1 MSAGGVEALERH
13 IGHRLFRIA
22 DREGRPLGSGFAVRG
37 AVLTCA
43 HVVGNRS
50 ADGLMAGSFP
60 VAAVRIGE
68 VHDVALLEID
78 GDVIGLPVTWTRPDD
93 VMVAGFPMEPGLTG
107 ALFGTGRVS
116 GSGAIGYEAH
126 GRSYH
131 LPEAWALADAFV
143 SPGHSGGPVVD
154 RASGAVAGITV
165 ANFSSAN
172 GLSAPSGFVLPLSAL
187 VDDQAVGDVL
197 RQAEALTPRYGPRPN
212 APAALAWCREAT
224 RVEVERMSRERLLD
238 PQRTVGRPRLQEELV
253 RFLEGDA
260 AVWAIVDRS
269 GLGKST
275 ALATM
280 AAEIADRPTLFLR
293 AMEVDAATG
302 SLNEL
307 VASKLREARI
317 AFADG
322 IPDLGAMARSG
333 FAPLV
338 IVDGLN
344 ESQLS
349 PTAMRDVWLPNA
361 LRDAEGCKLII
372 TCRPEAW
379 TDLRSRVPK
388 DAFHGLGEEGDSSV
402 GFQIGEFSDNERQA
416 FVDLRFSRRLGGAEH
431 VRNPLLLGIAA
442 ELREELDGARLSR
455 WRLFEEWIRR
465 NCGRAAA
472 RAGEA
477 VEVAEGTLERVAA
490 TCLRQSVRSVAR
502 SDPVTRE
509 PGFGELVREHLL
521 VSEGTRIGF
530 RYDSLFEHLVAR
542 SIDVARLE
550 VEGRRWRHEGRDIA
564 WPVIVATCERIAAED
579 DTAGI
584 AAMWDLVDKAEDRTA
599 TNLLDCVC
607 ALPVPEDG
615 EERVLAMFE
624 RAGSHGLWGFS
635 LSPSVVDA
643 EWRGEFSIKAL
654 RIAVRAASGYDFRE
668 NDLSIPMRFA
678 RSEGQFELQGFK
690 GFVESL
696 LASDRQ
702 LLLDALGAWHTDCTR
717 LGEIWGDSSRESTV
731 WSWTSCCFVF
741 CHASF
746 TDEELLTAPSP
757 AHAGSVFH
765 GLALADPERLLRLAD
780 QLAGTTA
787 LPKRRFRAALFALRS
802 MADEVGEDLRHRY
815 VRASMELGLKRV
827 AELEDHNLANQIVVW
842 CAAATDLR
850 EEAWRRLLALVDAGR
865 AETGALR
872 AFLTHKPAEVMDLA
886 SSRPE
891 AFATQDGSIMLDLAR
906 SPMFPAG
913 TISDEVAALRMG
925 ILTDVISAQGFSKRL
940 GGVIEGLL
948 YEFAPEQAERVG
960 LVDVALEAIRA
971 GSGSELIVYF
981 AGDQNAA
988 LADGRLA
995 HADRLARAFAREC
1008 PDLELVEHILSLRLL
1023 RAARAGDEAGGVL
1036 VDVVKAGIERLGVE
1050 RVEHEIVKVRMF
1062 FDRSPGRWDSTLS
1075 DIARE
1080 VGKPAF
1086 NEAVEGLMLATDDEG
1101 GS

>member
-1 MSAGGVEALERH
+1 L
-13 IGHRLFRIA
+13 RIA

-43 HVVGNRS
+43 HVVGHRP
-50 ADGLMAGSFP
+50 ADDLMAGSFR
-60 VAAVRIGE
+60 VAAVRISE

-78 GDVIGLPVTWTRPDD
+78 GDVDGLPVAWTRPDE
-93 VMVAGFPMEPGLTG
+93 VMLAGFPLEPGLTG

-116 GSGAIGYEAH
+116 GRGAIGYEAH
-126 GRSYH
+126 ARSYQ
-131 LPEAWALADAFV
+131 LPEAWALAEAFV
-143 SPGHSGGPVVD
+143 SPGDSGGPVVD
-154 RASGAVAGITV
+154 RASGAVVGITV
-165 ANFSSAN
+165 ANFSSVT
-172 GLSAPSGFVLPLSAL
+172 GLSGPSGFALPLSAL
-187 VDDQAVGDVL
+187 VDDQVIGGVL
-197 RQAEALTPRYGPRPN
+197 RQAEDLTPRYGPHPN

-224 RVEVERMSRERLLD
+224 RAEVERMSRERLLD
-238 PQRTVGRPRLQEELV
+238 RQRTVGRPRLQEELV

-260 AVWAIVDRS
+260 AVWAVVDRS

-275 ALATM
+275 AFATM
-280 AAEIADRPTLFLR
+280 AAEIADRPTLFIR

-302 SLNEL
+302 SLNDL
-307 VASKLREARI
+307 VASKLREVRV

-322 IPDLGAMARSG
+322 VPDLAAMAQSG
-333 FAPLV
+333 PAPLV

-361 LRDAEGCKLII
+361 LRDAEGCKLVI

-388 DAFHGLGEEGDSSV
+388 GAFHGQGGGGDNSV
-402 GFQIGEFSDNERQA
+402 GFQIGEFSDDEREA
-416 FVDLRFSRRLGGAEH
+416 FVDLRFSRRPGGTEH

-465 NCGRAAA
+465 DCGRAAS

-477 VEVAEGTLERVAA
+477 VEVVEGTLERVAT

-502 SDPVTRE
+502 SNPVTRE
-509 PGFGELVREHLL
+509 PGFSELVREHLL
-521 VSEGTRIGF
+521 VSEGSRIGF

-542 SIDVARLE
+542 SIDVSRLE
-550 VEGRRWRHEGRDIA
+550 VEGRRWRHEGREIA
-564 WPVIVATCERIAAED
+564 WPIIVATCERIAAED
-579 DTAGI
+579 DTVGI
-584 AAMWDLVDKAEDRTA
+584 AAMWELLDRAEDRTA
-599 TNLLDCVC
+599 SNLLDCVC
-607 ALPVPEDG
+607 ALPVPKDG

-624 RAGSHGLWGFS
+624 RAGSRGLWGFS
-635 LSPSVVDA
+635 LSPSVVDV

-668 NDLSIPMRFA
+668 NDLSTPMRFA
-678 RSEGQFELQGFK
+678 RSEGQFEFHGFK
-690 GFVESL
+690 AFVESL
-696 LASDRQ
+696 LASDRL
-702 LLLDALGAWHTDCTR
+702 LLLDALCAWHTDGTR
-717 LGEIWGDSSRESTV
+717 LGEIWGDSSRESTI

-757 AHAGSVFH
+757 AHAGSVFQ
-765 GLALADPERLLRLAD
+765 GLTLADPERLLRLAN
-780 QLAGTTA
+780 QLAGNTA
-787 LPKRRFRAALFALRS
+787 LPERRFREALFALRS
-802 MADEVGEDLRHRY
+802 MAEEVGEDLRHRY
-815 VRASMELGLKRV
+815 ARASMELGLKRV
-827 AELEDHNLANQIVVW
+827 AELEGHDLANQIVAW

-865 AETGALR
+865 AETSALR

-891 AFATQDGSIMLDLAR
+891 AFATEDGSIMLDLAR
-906 SPMFPAG
+906 SPMFPTGAV
-913 TISDEVAALRMG
+913 SDESAALRMG
-925 ILTDVISAQGFSKRL
+925 ILADVISSQGFSKRL

-948 YEFAPEQAERVG
+948 YEFSPEQAQRVG
-960 LVDVALEAIRA
+960 VVDLALEAIRA
-971 GSGSELIVYF
+971 GAGSELIVYF
-981 AGDQNAA
+981 AGDQNAV
-988 LADGRLA
+988 LAGGRLA
-995 HADRLARAFAREC
+995 HADLLARAFAREC
-1008 PDLELVEHILSLRLL
+1008 PDLQLVEDILSLRLL
-1023 RAARAGDEAGGVL
+1023 RAARAGEEVGDVL
-1036 VDVVKAGIERLGVE
+1036 VDVIEAGIERLGVE
-1050 RVEHEIVKVRMF
+1050 CVVHEIVKVRMF
-1062 FDRSPGRWDSTLS
+1062 FDRSAGRWKAILAC
-1075 DIARE
+1075 IARE

-1086 NEAVEGLMLATDDEG
+1086 ADAVEGLMLATDDDDG

>member
-1 MSAGGVEALERH
+1 MSAGGAEALERH

-22 DREGRPLGSGFAVRG
+22 DREGRPLGSGFAVQG
-37 AVLTCA
+37 AILTCA
-43 HVVGNRS
+43 HVVGDRP
-50 ADGLMAGSFP
+50 ADDLMAGPFP

-68 VHDVALLEID
+68 MHDVALLEIG
-78 GDVIGLPVTWTRPDD
+78 GDVDGLPVSWTRPDQ
-93 VMVAGFPMEPGLTG
+93 VVVAGFPLEPGLTG

-116 GSGAIGYEAH
+116 GRGVIGYEAH

-154 RASGAVAGITV
+154 RETGAVAGITV
-165 ANFSSAN
+165 ANFSPVT
-172 GLSAPSGFVLPLSAL
+172 GLSGPSGFALPLNAL
-187 VDDQAVGDVL
+187 VDDQVIGGVL
-197 RQAEALTPRYGPRPN
+197 RQAEDLTPRYGPHPN
-212 APAALAWCREAT
+212 APAALLWCRAAT
-224 RVEVERMSRERLLD
+224 RAEVERMSRERLLD

-253 RFLEGDA
+253 RFLKNDA
-260 AVWAIVDRS
+260 AVWAVVDRS

-280 AAEIADRPTLFLR
+280 AAEIVDRPTLFLR
-293 AMEVDAATG
+293 AMEIDAATR
-302 SLNEL
+302 SLNDL
-307 VASKLREARI
+307 VASKLREVRV

-322 IPDLGAMARSG
+322 IPDLAAMARSG
-333 FAPLV
+333 LAPLV

-361 LRDAEGCKLII
+361 LRNAEGCKLVI

-388 DAFHGLGEEGDSSV
+388 GAFHGQGEEGDSSV
-402 GFQIGEFSDNERQA
+402 GFQIGEFSDDEQQA
-416 FVDLRFSRRLGGAEH
+416 FVDLRFSRRPGGAEH

-455 WRLFEEWIRR
+455 WRLFEAWIRR
-465 NCGRAAA
+465 DCGLAAS

-477 VEVAEGTLERVAA
+477 AEVVEGTLERVAA

-509 PGFGELVREHLL
+509 PGFSELVREHLL
-521 VSEGTRIGF
+521 VSEGSRIGF

-542 SIDVARLE
+542 SIDVSFLE
-550 VEGRRWRHEGRDIA
+550 VEGRRWRHEGRDTA
-564 WPVIVATCERIAAED
+564 WPIIVATCERIAAED
-579 DTAGI
+579 DTVGI
-584 AAMWDLVDKAEDRTA
+584 AAMWELLDKAEDRTA
-599 TNLLDCVC
+599 SNLLDCVC
-607 ALPVPEDG
+607 ALPFPKDG

-643 EWRGEFSIKAL
+643 EWRGEFSIKVL

-668 NDLSIPMRFA
+668 NDLSVPMRFA
-678 RSEGQFELQGFK
+678 RSEWQFEFQGFK
-690 GFVESL
+690 AFVESL
-696 LASDRQ
+696 LASDRL
-702 LLLDALGAWHTDCTR
+702 LLLDALGAWHTDGTR

-765 GLALADPERLLRLAD
+765 GLALADPERLLRLAN
-780 QLAGTTA
+780 QLADTTA
-787 LPKRRFRAALFALRS
+787 LPERRFRAALFALRN

-827 AELEDHNLANQIVVW
+827 AELEDNDLANQIVAW
-842 CAAATDLR
+842 CASATDLR
-850 EEAWRRLLALVDAGR
+850 EEAWRQLLALVDAGC
-865 AETGALR
+865 AETTALR
-872 AFLTHKPAEVMDLA
+872 AFLTHKSAEVMDLG

-891 AFATQDGSIMLDLAR
+891 AFATQDGSIMIDLAR
-906 SPMFPAG
+906 SPMFPTGAV
-913 TISDEVAALRMG
+913 SDEVAALRMG

-948 YEFAPEQAERVG
+948 YEFSPEQAERVG
-960 LVDVALEAIRA
+960 VVDLALEAIRA

-988 LADGRLA
+988 LAGGRLA
-995 HADRLARAFAREC
+995 HADLLARAFAREC

-1023 RAARAGDEAGGVL
+1023 RAARASGEAGGVL
-1036 VDVVKAGIERLGVE
+1036 VDIIKAGIERLGVE
-1050 RVEHEIVKVRMF
+1050 RVVHEIVKVRIF
-1062 FDRSPGRWDSTLS
+1062 FDRSPGRWNATLA

-1080 VGKPAF
+1080 VRHLAF
-1086 NEAVEGLMLATDDEG
+1086 NDAVEGLMLATDDEG